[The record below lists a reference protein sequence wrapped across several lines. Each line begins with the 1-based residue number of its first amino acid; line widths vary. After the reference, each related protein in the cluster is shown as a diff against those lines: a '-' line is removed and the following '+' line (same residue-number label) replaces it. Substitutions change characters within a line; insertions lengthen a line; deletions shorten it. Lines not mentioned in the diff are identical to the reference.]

1 MFKHLALAFVC
12 AALVN
17 SPSPAET
24 LNGEVSMDRGLSGS
38 GDVQIKEGT
47 PAADADQGMNHLPP
61 TTIIINHANGRT
73 TKVDIEKLMT
83 ILRERGLGSRF
94 SGFRDEE
101 ASMGRTNSSF
111 LQGSANQQL
120 SALGICWTYP
130 SSAVEMVDPACD
142 LAGKLVPGDRIL
154 AVNGLPPM
162 EGHRTGSNFGNA
174 GEVAQVTFSH
184 EGVVQTLPCKRQPI
198 ANFSQLAQ
206 SMLNFGSW
214 RAHMPIAPTEP
225 TNTLETVPV
234 GESRL

>member
-47 PAADADQGMNHLPP
+47 PDADQGMNQLPP

-83 ILRERGLGSRF
+83 ILRERGLGSRL
-94 SGFRDEE
+94 SAEDPTM
-101 ASMGRTNSSF
+101 SQTSRT
-111 LQGSANQQL
+111 LLEGSADQQL

-130 SSAVEMVDPACD
+130 TNAVRFVDPACD
-142 LAGKLVPGDRIL
+142 LAGKIVAGDRIL
-154 AVNGLPPM
+154 AVDGIPPL
-162 EGHRTGSNFGNA
+162 ESHRTGSNFGNA
-174 GEVAQVTFSH
+174 GAVVQVTFSH
-184 EGVVQTLPCKRQPI
+184 EGAVQTLSCKRQPI
-198 ANFSQLAQ
+198 QNFSQIAQ
-206 SMLNFGSW
+206 TMLNWGAVK
-214 RAHMPIAPTEP
+214 R
-225 TNTLETVPV
+225 
-234 GESRL
+234 